1 MASDSHGLR
10 AQELETLFLKAA
22 AAKANAYCPYSKYR
36 VGACILTR
44 SGDFIDGANV
54 ENASSPVGMCAEQVV
69 FGKAVVSGHNDFK
82 AIAITSDTSPGASP
96 CGKCRQFMSEF
107 TTSSFPVFMYGSDGQ
122 YTVRTMNELLPFA
135 FGRSE

>member
-22 AAKANAYCPYSKYR
+22 AAKDNAYCNAPPPISGIMSSLFLTSRLGPYSKYR

-44 SGDFIDGANV
+44 SGNFIDGANV

-69 FGKAVVSGHNDFK
+69 FGKAVVCPYLSL
-82 AIAITSDTSPGASP
+82 
-96 CGKCRQFMSEF
+96 
-107 TTSSFPVFMYGSDGQ
+107 TTSRAILTAAGEW
-122 YTVRTMNELLPFA
+122 T
-135 FGRSE
+135 